1 MAQNKVKLKKG
12 TAEMASTTSNAADRE
27 KALTA
32 ALTQIERS
40 FGKGAIMRL
49 GDSATIEVDTISTGS
64 LGLDHALGV
73 GGIPRGRVIEVF
85 GPEARAR
92 PR

>member
-1 MAQNKVKLKKG
+1 MGTNKIKLQKG
-12 TAEMASTTSNAADRE
+12 TAEMATTTSNAADRK

-49 GDSATIEVDTISTGS
+49 GDGTTLEVETISTGS
-64 LGLDHALGV
+64 IGLDHALVFECV
-73 GGIPRGRVIEVF
+73 GKPGNMRF
-85 GPEARAR
+85 AHDA
-92 PR
+92 